1 MGIQQNRVLTVYH
14 TTQESN
20 MKNTNTIIARYVG
33 LSKAVTAAE
42 RSGDLVEEQK
52 AMDRFWAFVD
62 KYLYDIDINLI
73 READRHNRLKFTA
86 FC

>member
-1 MGIQQNRVLTVYH
+1 
-14 TTQESN
+14 
-20 MKNTNTIIARYVG
+20 MKNTNTIIARYIK
-33 LSKAVTAAE
+33 LSRAVTAAE

-73 READRHNRLKFTA
+73 REAGRQHELKFLA
-86 FC
+86 FY